1 VDGSLH
7 RYTVNPLRDNF
18 SIRCDVQGKIDRAF
32 FYYPTDDRNGSL
44 VVRETGAPFWMNGDS
59 PKWVNRV
66 KYLKGCG
73 GGTKIVPV
81 IGYVNEDKMH
91 PCFVTTLLLEAE
103 CAPTKAPIKPPT
115 KAPTKAPTKPP
126 TMAPTK
132 PPTMAPTMAPTKAP
146 TAEPTRALTAS
157 PKIAP
162 TIEASSAAPSSMSP
176 SAAKLEDSSA
186 APTSMSPSAASL
198 EDYEI
203 TVSYS
208 NVPVDDH
215 PFFQVAFDRWQSI
228 ITKGLRDIPSSL
240 LGPPIDGCSYP
251 EVIDDVFV
259 CATYDLIPSDGPGN
273 VLAFAGPIFWRTPE
287 FLPITGGISVDSQDV
302 ERMKKSGL
310 LDRLI
315 LHEVGHVLGRCYSR
329 SP

>member
-18 SIRCDVQGKIDRAF
+18 SIRCDVQGKIDRVF

-81 IGYVNEDKMH
+81 IGYVNEDKVY
-91 PCFVTTLLLEAE
+91 PCFVTTLLLETD
-103 CAPTKAPIKPPT
+103 C
-115 KAPTKAPTKPP
+115 APTKPP
-126 TMAPTK
+126 TK
-132 PPTMAPTMAPTKAP
+132 APTMAPTKAP

-157 PKIAP
+157 PTIAP
-162 TIEASSAAPSSMSP
+162 TIGASSAAPSSVSP

-186 APTSMSPSAASL
+186 APSSSMSPSAASL

-215 PFFQVAFDRWQSI
+215 PFFQVAFDRWQSV

-251 EVIDDVFV
+251 EVIDDVFL

-302 ERMKKSGL
+302 ERLKKSGL
-310 LDRLI
+310 LDRLV